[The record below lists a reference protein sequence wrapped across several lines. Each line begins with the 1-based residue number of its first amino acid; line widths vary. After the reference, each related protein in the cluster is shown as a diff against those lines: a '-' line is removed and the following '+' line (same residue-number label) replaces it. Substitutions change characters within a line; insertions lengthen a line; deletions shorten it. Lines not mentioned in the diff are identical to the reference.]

1 MLSEEEPHCMNET
14 PATKDRY
21 KLLTK
26 QPMKAHK
33 KLSSSGRRKRKTS
46 SLGEIFFVDTTPG
59 HKDSVA
65 PITTDIKRKRR
76 SWKTP
81 QS

>member
-1 MLSEEEPHCMNET
+1 MLSEEEPDCMNDT
-14 PATKDRY
+14 PATKERC
-21 KLLTK
+21 KILMK
-26 QPMKAHK
+26 RPIKAHK
-33 KLSSSGRRKRKTS
+33 KLNSSGRRKRKTS
-46 SLGEIFFVDTTPG
+46 SLGKIFFVDTTPG